1 MPAGYGRTFNMFAT
15 HGVWFAVVSM
25 SQPGT
30 EAVVPVV
37 SQSGLFGV
45 VDLRLHG

>member
-1 MPAGYGRTFNMFAT
+1 MFAT

-30 EAVVPVV
+30 EAVDPVA
-37 SQSGLFGV
+37 SLSGLFGV
-45 VDLRLHG
+45 VNLGLHG